1 MKAGA
6 ATKLIVATALPTII
20 LMTIPSGVP
29 DSISVASI
37 GIPDTFFLMLLALIV
52 FGPRRLPEIGRQIGK
67 LMYEF
72 RKVSNDFKFQMEEE
86 LRNSEEAERV
96 RKMEALQAATPA
108 QPALTDSAMAQPAI
122 DVARLDVSPQPVLES
137 AESANPLAITDGAV
151 SAGSH
156 FVEESA
162 PSVEGEV
169 RAEAPGAP
177 AILPPTSGETI
188 AAQKPFRHR
197 VPEVA
202 PEPVTESGSPAIH
215 EPAEPLL
222 VSDEGRIGTE
232 VQPGIEVSP
241 RAQAAGAEQEVHHG

>member
-1 MKAGA
+1 M
-6 ATKLIVATALPTII
+6 I
-20 LMTIPSGVP
+20 LMAIPTVVP
-29 DSISVASI
+29 DSISAASI

-86 LRNSEEAERV
+86 LRNSEEADRV
-96 RKMEALQAATPA
+96 RKLEALQAS
-108 QPALTDSAMAQPAI
+108 QPAPVV
-122 DVARLDVSPQPVLES
+122 DVARLDVPPQPVLES
-137 AESANPLAITDGAV
+137 PEALAITDGAV
-151 SAGSH
+151 SAGSSLA
-156 FVEESA
+156 EESA

-169 RAEAPGAP
+169 RAEAPGFP
-177 AILPPTSGETI
+177 ANHVPEILPPASGETI

-202 PEPVTESGSPAIH
+202 PEPVTESGSPAVH
-215 EPAEPLL
+215 EPAEPLSQS
-222 VSDEGRIGTE
+222 VVADEGRTGFE
-232 VQPGIEVSP
+232 VQPGIEISP